1 MMKLLKNKS
10 FVLSTISLV
19 ISCIALAYSFNTAIK
34 ARERQLAS
42 TSGTDSFPV
51 KAENARF
58 YGFVCNKEGELWE
71 IRREKIDVTEAVFVN
86 GKLVHCVPD
95 KNDFAIDEHS
105 YFMSDEGSYILDG
118 KKYPR
123 VEIAKQWFK
132 SQVVQEQKRMN

>member
-10 FVLSTISLV
+10 FVFSTTSLV
-19 ISCIALAYSFNTAIK
+19 ISCIALAYSFNTAMK
-34 ARERQLAS
+34 AREGQLAS
-42 TSGTDSFPV
+42 TSGTDSFSV

-86 GKLVHCVPD
+86 GKLVHCVPE
-95 KNDFAIDEHS
+95 KNDFAIDDKS

-132 SQVVQEQKRMN
+132 SQVVQ

>member
-10 FVLSTISLV
+10 FVFSTISLV
-19 ISCIALAYSFNTAIK
+19 ISCIALAYSFNTANK
-34 ARERQLAS
+34 ANERPLAS
-42 TSGTDSFPV
+42 TSGIDSFSA

-95 KNDFAIDEHS
+95 KNDFAFDDQS

-132 SQVVQEQKRMN
+132 SQVVKEQKRMN

>member
-1 MMKLLKNKS
+1 MKLLKNKS
-10 FVLSTISLV
+10 FVLSTTSLL
-19 ISCIALAYSFNTAIK
+19 ISCITLVYSIHTGIK
-34 ARERQLAS
+34 VRERQSAS
-42 TSGTDSFPV
+42 TSGSDSFSV

-71 IRREKIDVTEAVFVN
+71 IRREKIDVTEAVRVN

-95 KNDFAIDEHS
+95 KNDFAIGDQSH
-105 YFMSDEGSYILDG
+105 FMSDEGSYIVDG
-118 KKYPR
+118 ENYPR